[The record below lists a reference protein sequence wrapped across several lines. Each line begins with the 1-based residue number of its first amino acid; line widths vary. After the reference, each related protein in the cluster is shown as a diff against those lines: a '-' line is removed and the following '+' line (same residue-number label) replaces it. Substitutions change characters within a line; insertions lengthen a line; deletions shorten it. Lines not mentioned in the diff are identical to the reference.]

1 MRDEVASGYSTATD
15 QDSIPV
21 GVTSNP
27 NKLPMDSNPS
37 KTSNSDANE
46 KPATMSLEDNI
57 IGDFISA
64 DAEEFADV
72 GNMEEAAGLSANPTL
87 TSDPDKASRAS
98 SEAADKEQPN
108 AYVMKD
114 EECLAIIDGRTMEY
128 QHIQYFILLHETSD
142 SGFVDYPS
150 VNALKAVD

>member
-1 MRDEVASGYSTATD
+1 MFHLIFFFIQDLVRDEVASGYSTATD

-87 TSDPDKASRAS
+87 TSRI
-98 SEAADKEQPN
+98 
-108 AYVMKD
+108 
-114 EECLAIIDGRTMEY
+114 C
-128 QHIQYFILLHETSD
+128 SD
-142 SGFVDYPS
+142 NLYP
-150 VNALKAVD
+150 L